1 MIQYDKELARVS
13 GTLSHEDVSLEI
25 LLTRGVITRG
35 EISER
40 TARKKLLVNGA
51 GKRFL
56 DFASHFSV
64 VVFRPQDIEL
74 VTESPSVRRKFM
86 DCVLS
91 QVDHE
96 YRRCILTYEKGV
108 TRRNKILFRIRE
120 EGLLRQNLYFWDKL
134 LIKNGEYIT
143 RKREELISFINDS
156 PELDD
161 KDFDLDYDKSII
173 SESRLMEYKSEE
185 VAAAT
190 TLVGPHRDDVIFKIK
205 NNSAFVELDKYGSR
219 GEQRMGVLWVKLA
232 ELSFLRERS
241 ESRPTLLLGDIF
253 LLLD

>member
-25 LLTRGVITRG
+25 LLTRGLITRG

-40 TARKKLLVNGA
+40 TARKRLLVNGA
-51 GKRFL
+51 GKRL
-56 DFASHFSV
+56 VDFASHLSV
-64 VVFRPQDIEL
+64 VIFRPQDIEL

-91 QVDHE
+91 QVDRE

-108 TRRNKILFRIRE
+108 TRRNRILFRIRE
-120 EGLLRQNLYFWDKL
+120 EGLSRQNLYFWDKL

-143 RKREELISFINDS
+143 RKREDFVKFINTS
-156 PELDD
+156 PALDD
-161 KDFDLDYDKSII
+161 KNFNLEYDKSVI
-173 SESRLMEYKSEE
+173 SESRINEYRQEE

-190 TLVGPHRDDVIFKIK
+190 TLVG
-205 NNSAFVELDKYGSR
+205 
-219 GEQRMGVLWVKLA
+219 
-232 ELSFLRERS
+232 
-241 ESRPTLLLGDIF
+241 
-253 LLLD
+253 